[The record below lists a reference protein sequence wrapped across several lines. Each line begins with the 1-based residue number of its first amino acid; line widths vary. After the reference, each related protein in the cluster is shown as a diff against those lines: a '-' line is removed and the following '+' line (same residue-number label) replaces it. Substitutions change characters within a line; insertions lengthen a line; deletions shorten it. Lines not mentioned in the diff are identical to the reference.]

1 MLKKYAQALGIWCL
15 IVPLAILNG
24 GLREYVLVGL
34 GKAALPLSGVIL
46 SACILAV
53 ALWLIPKIK
62 NCTRQ
67 DYLAFGAI
75 WFLLTNF
82 FDLRMILAEGGGLSD
97 LLALYDV
104 TAGNLWLLVVI
115 VTALA
120 PYLAAKWRHKI

>member
-1 MLKKYAQALGIWCL
+1 MVKKYAQALGIWCL
-15 IVPLAILNG
+15 IIPLAILNG
-24 GLREYVLVGL
+24 GLREMVLVKL
-34 GKAALPLSGVIL
+34 GRAALPLSGVLL

-62 NCTRQ
+62 GCTRG
-67 DYLAFGAI
+67 DYLAFGAL
-75 WFLLTNF
+75 WFVLTNG
-82 FDLRMILAEGGGLSD
+82 FDLRMNLAEGGGLSE

-104 TAGNLWLLVVI
+104 TTGNLWLLVVI

>member
-15 IVPLAILNG
+15 IIPLAIVNG
-24 GLREYVLVGL
+24 GLREVVLVKL
-34 GKAALPLSGVIL
+34 GRAALPLSGVLL

-53 ALWLIPKIK
+53 AWWLIPKIK
-62 NCTRQ
+62 NCTRG

-75 WFLLTNF
+75 WFVLTNC
-82 FDLRMILAEGGGLSD
+82 FDLRLILAEGGGWRE

-104 TAGNLWLLVVI
+104 TTGNLWLLVVV

-120 PYLAAKWRHKI
+120 PYLAAKWRGRA